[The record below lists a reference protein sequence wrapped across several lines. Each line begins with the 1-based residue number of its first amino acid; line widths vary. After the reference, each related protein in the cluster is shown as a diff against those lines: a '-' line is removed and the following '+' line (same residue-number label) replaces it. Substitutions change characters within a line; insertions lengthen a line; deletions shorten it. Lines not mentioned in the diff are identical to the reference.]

1 MRKRRGVG
9 LVLSG
14 GGARGFAHI
23 GVLQVLERRGVRVD
37 AVAGTSMGAILGALH
52 AAGRSADEIYEL
64 ARALSWRD
72 VLDLSLQAGLLKGD
86 KLQAFLAA
94 HLPATFADLEIPLA
108 VTTTDVETGEEHIVL
123 DGPLADA
130 VRASSSFP
138 GAFEPVVIGGRTLAD
153 GGIVNNLPV
162 AAAGLLGC
170 EYVVASDA
178 TPPRRST
185 FVLDDGEGSWWERM
199 VATVR
204 LERRSPMAQMLLRS
218 TDVMQ
223 AILTDLQYTLHPADV
238 RIALDM
244 PKYRIESFREF
255 ESIVATGRETAE
267 RTFENL
273 ARERPDKLPPKHR
286 SEQTGDQG
294 HQQADEQA
302 AGHRSARTSSSRR
315 KRGPDAG
322 PR

>member
-23 GVLQVLERRGVRVD
+23 GVLQALEARGVRVD
-37 AVAGTSMGAILGALH
+37 AVTGTSMGAILGALY
-52 AAGRSADEIYEL
+52 AGGRSADEIYDL
-64 ARALSWRD
+64 AHALSWRD

-86 KLQAFLAA
+86 KLQTFLAA
-94 HLPATFADLEIPLA
+94 HLPATFADLEVPLA

-123 DGPLADA
+123 EGPLADA

-138 GAFEPVVIGGRTLAD
+138 GAFEPVVIQGRTLAD

-170 EYVVASDA
+170 DYVIASDA

-185 FVLDDGEGSWWERM
+185 FVLNGSEGSWWERM

-204 LERRSPMAQMLLRS
+204 LERRSPMAEMLLRS

-223 AILTDLQYTLHPADV
+223 AILTELQYTLHPADV

-244 PKYRIESFREF
+244 PKFRMESFREF
-255 ESIVATGRETAE
+255 EAIVATGRETAE
-267 RTFENL
+267 RTFETL
-273 ARERPDKLPPKHR
+273 ARERPDKLPPTHA
-286 SEQTGDQG
+286 SAP
-294 HQQADEQA
+294 ADEPADEPA
-302 AGHRSARTSSSRR
+302 AGQRSARTSPSWR
-315 KRGPDAG
+315 KPGTKAG